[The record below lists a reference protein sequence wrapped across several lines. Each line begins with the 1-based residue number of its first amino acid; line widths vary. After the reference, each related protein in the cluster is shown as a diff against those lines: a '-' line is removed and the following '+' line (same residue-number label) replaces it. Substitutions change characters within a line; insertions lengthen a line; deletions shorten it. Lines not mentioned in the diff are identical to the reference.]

1 MKKTLS
7 ISKIDPLQLSCKKT
21 SLSGNLHTSLSQ
33 NNSTPTIKNPM
44 LDRKMFSL
52 QSSNTSNTLQ
62 NKSTS
67 QFSTTSTSGFIQEPC
82 SLKKDMSHQSLHAI
96 ESQSHTLSPLDN
108 NLSNHNNGSHTSLT
122 MLANSKNTTSRRNH
136 FRRQNVAMKFT
147 SVGDKSHDVD
157 GDKTKC
163 SNSTIKIEIL
173 DGDKAQP
180 KLWRRSSYHQINR
193 LTKSNYNYN
202 SIEGDDLNGMPNSNQ
217 QEKESPF
224 DLKKSQSMVA
234 LFDMGP
240 LEKQVISSLDKC
252 ILKGDF
258 DL

>member
-7 ISKIDPLQLSCKKT
+7 ISKTDPLQLSCKKT
-21 SLSGNLHTSLSQ
+21 SLSGNLHTSFSQ
-33 NNSTPTIKNPM
+33 NNSTSVINNHM

-52 QSSNTSNTLQ
+52 QSGNTSNMLQ
-62 NKSTS
+62 NDPTS
-67 QFSTTSTSGFIQEPC
+67 QFSPTSGFIQEPC
-82 SLKKDMSHQSLHAI
+82 SLKKDLSHQSPHAI
-96 ESQSHTLSPLDN
+96 ESQSHTLSPLDS
-108 NLSNHNNGSHTSLT
+108 NLSNHNNGSHTSLKT
-122 MLANSKNTTSRRNH
+122 LANPKNPTSWRHH

-147 SVGDKSHDVD
+147 SVGDNSNQVD
-157 GDKTKC
+157 GNNAKC

-193 LTKSNYNYN
+193 LTEYNYNYN
-202 SIEGDDLNGMPNSNQ
+202 CIEGDDLNGMHTSNH

-224 DLKKSQSMVA
+224 DLKRSQSMVTS
-234 LFDMGP
+234 LDMGS
-240 LEKQVISSLDKC
+240 LEKQVLSSLDKC